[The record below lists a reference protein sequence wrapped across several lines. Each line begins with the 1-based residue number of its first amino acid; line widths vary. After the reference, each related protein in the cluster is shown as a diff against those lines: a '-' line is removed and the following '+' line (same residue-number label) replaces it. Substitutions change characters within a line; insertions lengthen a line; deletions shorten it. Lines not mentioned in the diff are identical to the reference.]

1 MKKKFLSIKDKSS
14 KWWQKSKE
22 EKIVW
27 YVKKGDDYWIVPG
40 SEFPEKKI
48 DVKTKR
54 IKKEGSIKAEL
65 KFLLFI
71 MLASFLGVILAGLII
86 SLMLIIA
93 PLK

>member
-40 SEFPEKKI
+40 SEFPEKKN

-65 KFLLFI
+65 KFLLLI

-86 SLMLIIA
+86 SLML
-93 PLK
+93 